1 MNPEAISLAPIWSGI
16 KKFANVPVRPA
27 VNTQNINM
35 VPCIVTNAK
44 YIFGSKTPPGAHFSP
59 KNHSNTAKDSPGFD
73 SCSLKRIDINI
84 PTVPINIP
92 VIRNCFAI
100 IL

>member
-1 MNPEAISLAPIWSGI
+1 MMLIIQLWFHEKKPIRQHIDESRAMHSAPIWSGI
-16 KKFANVPVRPA
+16 KNSANVPVRPA

-59 KNHSNTAKDSPGFD
+59 KNHSNT
-73 SCSLKRIDINI
+73 KRF
-84 PTVPINIP
+84 TRV
-92 VIRNCFAI
+92 
-100 IL
+100 